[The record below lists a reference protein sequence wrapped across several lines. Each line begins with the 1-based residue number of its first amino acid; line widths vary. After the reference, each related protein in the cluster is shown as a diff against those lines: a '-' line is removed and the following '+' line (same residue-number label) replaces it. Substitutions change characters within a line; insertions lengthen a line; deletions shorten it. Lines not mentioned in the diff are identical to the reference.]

1 MLVHSFLVAVGGR
14 RSNAICFCYLFLL
27 FWGFFFGALLATTV
41 QVGEGNGADGAVPVW
56 TALAASVKALTE
68 TKRLEE
74 AEMDEVPSDFLCAL
88 MCTTMTDPVKLGNE
102 VVDRSSVEACM
113 RSGNGLNPYTRQPIR
128 EEDIVGLP
136 DLKERIE
143 AWFLDQKNKA
153 KGEKKQ

>member
-1 MLVHSFLVAVGGR
+1 
-14 RSNAICFCYLFLL
+14 
-27 FWGFFFGALLATTV
+27 
-41 QVGEGNGADGAVPVW
+41 
-56 TALAASVKALTE
+56 
-68 TKRLEE
+68 
-74 AEMDEVPSDFLCAL
+74 MDEVPSDFLCAL